1 MKKLLSITSL
11 CLALLMISFSTVFAV
26 DNSTPSN
33 SDTSQNV
40 AETKNNTTPTTVRM
54 GWEVVYNLKNV
65 ESSNTTNDA
74 WLSYRTTIT
83 PKLGYAITK
92 VTATIDG
99 KDVGAITS
107 ENGIY
112 TINIEQVTGKLTIT
126 AEAEPVIV
134 DTPKEIQNLS
144 PKTNFTVANL
154 GKVGNYNL
162 YYNVTQY
169 YQFLDY
175 NVTMGDYVFDCFA
188 QQSPY
193 DLGLYVVGNGK
204 AYTLIDAYNE
214 LKIDM
219 DTVYSLIKSN
229 EIHYNFTV
237 GKSIPDVTTQPSEN
251 HNVYYYLKGATS
263 SNNET
268 TVGNRYN
275 TVIKPNSP
283 YEIDYVVVTVN
294 NKEKE
299 VAKNSD
305 GSYTIDL
312 DNVDGDI
319 NIFASAT
326 REKATEFSTA
336 RVGWHVNY
344 NLSNVE
350 SSNTTDDAWMNYR
363 TVITPKT
370 GYVITNISAKIHGK
384 DVGKI
389 TKKNGT
395 YEIFVEY
402 LQGGPLVIKAE
413 AKSVKIDTPKEIDKL
428 CPNWILSV
436 ANLGK
441 VGKYDL
447 YYKISDYY
455 NFSNKNIRMG
465 NYMFNCYQQHTPYDL
480 GLYVVGNGKA
490 YTLKDAYNKLN
501 INMDA
506 VYSLINK
513 TNLHY
518 NFTVVKIAQE
528 KLSATNVSLK
538 SGATKTIKVL
548 NGKVKSYKVVNSKVA
563 KVNSKG
569 VVTALNKGK
578 TTVIVTLKDGNKL
591 NCKVNVTTAPKL
603 SKSTVNVKVGQSA
616 KIKIYGKAKGIEF
629 GISGRNK
636 NIEVWLYKMKDA
648 TGFEV
653 EGLKKGKA
661 TLKVKVN
668 NVKTLTLKINVK

>member
-33 SDTSQNV
+33 SDKSQN
-40 AETKNNTTPTTVRM
+40 ANQTMNNTMVVVNTEPT
-54 GWEVVYNLKNV
+54 K
-65 ESSNTTNDA
+65 
-74 WLSYRTTIT
+74 
-83 PKLGYAITK
+83 
-92 VTATIDG
+92 
-99 KDVGAITS
+99 
-107 ENGIY
+107 
-112 TINIEQVTGKLTIT
+112 
-126 AEAEPVIV
+126 V
-134 DTPKEIQNLS
+134 DTPKELQELYPN
-144 PKTNFTVANL
+144 TNFTVTKL
-154 GKVGNYNL
+154 GEVGEYSL

-175 NVTMGDYVFDCFA
+175 NVTIGEYIFNCFA
-188 QQSPY
+188 QQKPY
-193 DLGLYVVGNGK
+193 DLGLYVVGNSK
-204 AYTLIDAYNE
+204 AYTLADAYKE

-219 DTVYSLIKSN
+219 DNVYSLITSKYIN
-229 EIHYNFTV
+229 YNFTV

-268 TVGNRYN
+268 TVGNHYN

-294 NKEKE
+294 NKKRE
-299 VAKNSD
+299 VTKNSD

-326 REKATEFSTA
+326 REKVTQFSTA
-336 RVGWHVNY
+336 RVGCEVKY
-344 NLSNVE
+344 DLTNVT

-402 LQGGPLVIKAE
+402 VQGPLVIKAE

-490 YTLKDAYNKLN
+490 YTLKDAYDKLN

-548 NGKVKSYKVVNSKVA
+548 NGKVKSYKVVNNKVA

-603 SKSTVNVKVGQSA
+603 SKSTVNLKVGQSA

-636 NIEVWLYKMKDA
+636 NIKVWLYKMKDA
-648 TGFEV
+648 TEFRV

-668 NVKTLTLKINVK
+668 NVKTLTLKVNVK

>member
-33 SDTSQNV
+33 SDKSQN
-40 AETKNNTTPTTVRM
+40 ANQTMNNTMGIVNTEPT
-54 GWEVVYNLKNV
+54 K
-65 ESSNTTNDA
+65 
-74 WLSYRTTIT
+74 
-83 PKLGYAITK
+83 
-92 VTATIDG
+92 
-99 KDVGAITS
+99 
-107 ENGIY
+107 
-112 TINIEQVTGKLTIT
+112 
-126 AEAEPVIV
+126 V
-134 DTPKEIQNLS
+134 DTPKELQELYPN
-144 PKTNFTVANL
+144 TNFTVTKL
-154 GKVGNYNL
+154 GEVGEYSL

-175 NVTMGDYVFDCFA
+175 NVTIGEYIFNCFA
-188 QQSPY
+188 QQKPY

-219 DTVYSLIKSN
+219 DTVYSLITSKYIN
-229 EIHYNFTV
+229 YNFTV

-268 TVGNRYN
+268 TVGNHYN

-305 GSYTIDL
+305 GSYTVDL

-402 LQGGPLVIKAE
+402 VQGPLVIKAE
-413 AKSVKIDTPKEIDKL
+413 AKSVEIDTPKEIDKL
-428 CPNWILSV
+428 YPNLILSV

-490 YTLKDAYNKLN
+490 YTLKDAYDKLN

-548 NGKVKSYKVVNSKVA
+548 NGKVKSYKVTNNKVA

-603 SKSTVNVKVGQSA
+603 SKPTVNVKVGKTVKVKA
-616 KIKIYGKAKGIEF
+616 LGKAKNIALKWTV
-629 GISGRNK
+629 SNK
-636 NIEVWLYKMKDA
+636 NVNTSIAKMISASVLNIK
-648 TGFEV
+648 GV
-653 EGLKKGKA
+653 KKGKT

-668 NVKTLTLKINVK
+668 NVKTLTLKVNVK

>member
-11 CLALLMISFSTVFAV
+11 CLTLLMISFSTVFAV

-33 SDTSQNV
+33 SDKSQN
-40 AETKNNTTPTTVRM
+40 ANQTMNNTMGIVNTEPT
-54 GWEVVYNLKNV
+54 K
-65 ESSNTTNDA
+65 
-74 WLSYRTTIT
+74 
-83 PKLGYAITK
+83 
-92 VTATIDG
+92 
-99 KDVGAITS
+99 
-107 ENGIY
+107 
-112 TINIEQVTGKLTIT
+112 
-126 AEAEPVIV
+126 V
-134 DTPKEIQNLS
+134 DTPKELQELYPN
-144 PKTNFTVANL
+144 TNFTVTKL
-154 GKVGNYNL
+154 GEVGEYSL

-175 NVTMGDYVFDCFA
+175 NVTIGEYIFNCFA
-188 QQSPY
+188 QQKPY

-219 DTVYSLIKSN
+219 DTVYSLITSKYIN
-229 EIHYNFTV
+229 YNFTV

-299 VAKNSD
+299 VTKNSD

-326 REKATEFSTA
+326 REKATQFSTA

-350 SSNTTDDAWMNYR
+350 SSNTTDDVWLNYK
-363 TVITPKT
+363 TTLTPKE
-370 GYVITNISAKIHGK
+370 GYAITYVSATVNGK

-389 TKKNGT
+389 TKNNGIYT
-395 YEIFVEY
+395 IDIEKATGNLTIT
-402 LQGGPLVIKAE
+402 AE
-413 AKSVKIDTPKEIDKL
+413 AKNIVTDTPKEIQ
-428 CPNWILSV
+428 NLSPKTNFTV

-441 VGKYDL
+441 VGNYNL
-447 YYKISDYY
+447 YYNVTQYYQFFENIIKI
-455 NFSNKNIRMG
+455 G
-465 NYMFNCYQQHTPYDL
+465 NYEFDCFAQQSPYGL

-490 YTLKDAYNKLN
+490 YTLKDAYDKLN

-518 NFTVVKIAQE
+518 NFTAVKIAQE

-538 SGATKTIKVL
+538 SDATKTIKVL

-603 SKSTVNVKVGQSA
+603 SKSTVNVKVGKTVKVKA
-616 KIKIYGKAKGIEF
+616 LGKAKNIALKWTV
-629 GISGRNK
+629 SNK
-636 NIEVWLYKMKDA
+636 NVNTSIAKKIGASVLNIK
-648 TGFEV
+648 GV
-653 EGLKKGKA
+653 KKGKT

-668 NVKTLTLKINVK
+668 NVKTLTLKVNVK

>member
-33 SDTSQNV
+33 SDKSQNV
-40 AETKNNTTPTTVRM
+40 AETKNNTEPTTVRM

-237 GKSIPDVTTQPSEN
+237 GKSIPDVTTQPPEN

-268 TVGNRYN
+268 TVGNHYN

-294 NKEKE
+294 NKKGE
-299 VAKNSD
+299 VTKNLD
-305 GSYTIDL
+305 GSYTVDL
-312 DNVDGDI
+312 DNIDGDI

-326 REKATEFSTA
+326 YEKAPNTSVAFGCEVKYDLT
-336 RVGWHVNY
+336 
-344 NLSNVE
+344 NVT
-350 SSNTTDDAWMNYR
+350 SSNMTTDAWMNYR
-363 TVITPKT
+363 TVITPKV

-402 LQGGPLVIKAE
+402 VQGPLVIKAE
-413 AKSVKIDTPKEIDKL
+413 AKSVEIDTPKEIDKL
-428 CPNWILSV
+428 YPNLILSV

-548 NGKVKSYKVVNSKVA
+548 NGKVKSYKVTNNKVA

-603 SKSTVNVKVGQSA
+603 SKPTVNVKVG
-616 KIKIYGKAKGIEF
+616 KIVKVKALGKAKNIALKWTV
-629 GISGRNK
+629 SNK
-636 NIEVWLYKMKDA
+636 NVNTSIAKMISASVLNIK
-648 TGFEV
+648 GV
-653 EGLKKGKA
+653 KKGKT

-668 NVKTLTLKINVK
+668 NVKTLTLKVNVK

>member
-33 SDTSQNV
+33 SDKSQN
-40 AETKNNTTPTTVRM
+40 ANQTMNNTMGIVNTEPT
-54 GWEVVYNLKNV
+54 K
-65 ESSNTTNDA
+65 
-74 WLSYRTTIT
+74 
-83 PKLGYAITK
+83 
-92 VTATIDG
+92 
-99 KDVGAITS
+99 
-107 ENGIY
+107 
-112 TINIEQVTGKLTIT
+112 
-126 AEAEPVIV
+126 V
-134 DTPKEIQNLS
+134 DTPKELQELYPN
-144 PKTNFTVANL
+144 TNFTVTKL
-154 GKVGNYNL
+154 GEVGEYAL

-188 QQSPY
+188 QQEPY
-193 DLGLYVVGNGK
+193 DLGLYVVGNSK

-219 DTVYSLIKSN
+219 DTVYSLITSKYIN
-229 EIHYNFTV
+229 YNFTV

-268 TVGNRYN
+268 TVGNHYS

-299 VAKNSD
+299 VTKNSD
-305 GSYTIDL
+305 GSYTVDL

-319 NIFASAT
+319 SIFASAT
-326 REKATEFSTA
+326 PKKASEPITQDGGHDI
-336 RVGWHVNY
+336 VY

-350 SSNTTDDAWMNYR
+350 SSNTTDITY
-363 TVITPKT
+363 TGYKTTLTPKD
-370 GYVITNISAKIHGK
+370 GYAITYVSATVNGK
-384 DVGKI
+384 DVGTI
-389 TKKNGT
+389 TKENGIYT
-395 YEIFVEY
+395 IDVR
-402 LQGGPLVIKAE
+402 LVMGKLTITAE
-413 AKSVKIDTPKEIDKL
+413 AKDIVTNTPKEIQ
-428 CPNWILSV
+428 NLSPKTNFTV

-441 VGKYDL
+441 VGNYNL
-447 YYKISDYY
+447 YYNVTQYYQFFDNIIKI
-455 NFSNKNIRMG
+455 G
-465 NYMFNCYQQHTPYDL
+465 NYEFDCFAQQSPYGL

-490 YTLKDAYNKLN
+490 YTLKDAYDKLN

-518 NFTVVKIAQE
+518 NFTVVKRAQE

-548 NGKVKSYKVVNSKVA
+548 NGKVKSYKVTNNKVA

-603 SKSTVNVKVGQSA
+603 SKSTVNLKVGQSA

-636 NIEVWLYKMKDA
+636 NIKVWLYKMKDA

>member
-92 VTATIDG
+92 VTATING
-99 KDVGAITS
+99 KDVGTVTS
-107 ENGIY
+107 SNGIY

-134 DTPKEIQNLS
+134 DTPKELQELYPN
-144 PKTNFTVANL
+144 TNFTVTKL
-154 GKVGNYNL
+154 GEVGEYSL

-175 NVTMGDYVFDCFA
+175 NVTIGEYIFNCFA
-188 QQSPY
+188 QQKPY
-193 DLGLYVVGNGK
+193 DLGLYVVGNSK
-204 AYTLIDAYNE
+204 AYTLADAYKE

-268 TVGNRYN
+268 TVGNHYN

-283 YEIDYVVVTVN
+283 YEIDYIVVTVN

-299 VAKNSD
+299 VTKNSD
-305 GSYTIDL
+305 GSYTVDL

-326 REKATEFSTA
+326 REKVTQFSTA

-350 SSNTTDDAWMNYR
+350 SSNTTDDVWLNYK
-363 TVITPKT
+363 TTLTPKE
-370 GYVITNISAKIHGK
+370 GYAITYVSATVNGK

-389 TKKNGT
+389 TKNNGIYT
-395 YEIFVEY
+395 IDIEKATGNLTIT
-402 LQGGPLVIKAE
+402 AE
-413 AKSVKIDTPKEIDKL
+413 AKNIVTDTPKEIQ
-428 CPNWILSV
+428 NLSPKTNFTV

-441 VGKYDL
+441 VGNYNL
-447 YYKISDYY
+447 YYNVTQYYQFFENIIKI
-455 NFSNKNIRMG
+455 G
-465 NYMFNCYQQHTPYDL
+465 NYEFDCFAQQSPYGL
-480 GLYVVGNGKA
+480 GLYVVGNSKA
-490 YTLKDAYNKLN
+490 YTLKEAYDKLN

-518 NFTVVKIAQE
+518 NFTAVKIAQE

-591 NCKVNVTTAPKL
+591 NCKVNVTTVPKL
-603 SKSTVNVKVGQSA
+603 SKSTVNVKVGKTVKVKA
-616 KIKIYGKAKGIEF
+616 LGKAKNIALKWTV
-629 GISGRNK
+629 SNK
-636 NIEVWLYKMKDA
+636 NVNTSIAKMISASVLNIK
-648 TGFEV
+648 GV
-653 EGLKKGKA
+653 KKGK
-661 TLKVKVN
+661 TTIKVKVN
-668 NVKTLTLKINVK
+668 NVKTLTLKVNVK

>member
-33 SDTSQNV
+33 SDKSQN
-40 AETKNNTTPTTVRM
+40 ANQTMNNTMGIVNTEPT
-54 GWEVVYNLKNV
+54 K
-65 ESSNTTNDA
+65 
-74 WLSYRTTIT
+74 
-83 PKLGYAITK
+83 
-92 VTATIDG
+92 
-99 KDVGAITS
+99 
-107 ENGIY
+107 
-112 TINIEQVTGKLTIT
+112 
-126 AEAEPVIV
+126 V
-134 DTPKEIQNLS
+134 DTPKELQELYPN
-144 PKTNFTVANL
+144 TNFTVTKL
-154 GKVGNYNL
+154 GEVGEYSL

-175 NVTMGDYVFDCFA
+175 NVTIGEYIFNCFA
-188 QQSPY
+188 QQKPY

-237 GKSIPDVTTQPSEN
+237 GKSIPDVTTQPPEN

-268 TVGNRYN
+268 TVGNHYN

-294 NKEKE
+294 NKKGE
-299 VAKNSD
+299 VTKNLD
-305 GSYTIDL
+305 GSYTVDL
-312 DNVDGDI
+312 DNIDGDI

-326 REKATEFSTA
+326 YEKAPNTSVAFGCEVKYDLT
-336 RVGWHVNY
+336 
-344 NLSNVE
+344 NVT
-350 SSNTTDDAWMNYR
+350 SSNMTTDAWMNYR
-363 TVITPKT
+363 TVITPKV

-402 LQGGPLVIKAE
+402 VQGPLVIKAE
-413 AKSVKIDTPKEIDKL
+413 AKSVEIDTPKEIDKL
-428 CPNWILSV
+428 YPNLILSV

-548 NGKVKSYKVVNSKVA
+548 NGKVKSYKVTNNKVA

-603 SKSTVNVKVGQSA
+603 SKPTVNVKVG
-616 KIKIYGKAKGIEF
+616 KIVKVKALGKAKNIALKWTV
-629 GISGRNK
+629 SNK
-636 NIEVWLYKMKDA
+636 NVNTSIAKMISASVLNIK
-648 TGFEV
+648 GV
-653 EGLKKGKA
+653 KKGKT

-668 NVKTLTLKINVK
+668 NVKTLTLKVNVK

>member
-33 SDTSQNV
+33 SDKSQN
-40 AETKNNTTPTTVRM
+40 ANRTMNNTMGIVNTEPT
-54 GWEVVYNLKNV
+54 K
-65 ESSNTTNDA
+65 
-74 WLSYRTTIT
+74 
-83 PKLGYAITK
+83 
-92 VTATIDG
+92 
-99 KDVGAITS
+99 
-107 ENGIY
+107 
-112 TINIEQVTGKLTIT
+112 
-126 AEAEPVIV
+126 V
-134 DTPKEIQNLS
+134 DTPKELQELYPN
-144 PKTNFTVANL
+144 TNFTVTKL
-154 GKVGNYNL
+154 GEVGKYSL
-162 YYNVTQY
+162 YYNVTHY

-175 NVTMGDYVFDCFA
+175 NVTIGEYMFNCFA
-188 QQSPY
+188 QQKPY

-219 DTVYSLIKSN
+219 DTVYSLIKSKYIN
-229 EIHYNFTV
+229 YNFTV

-268 TVGNRYN
+268 TVGNHYN

-294 NKEKE
+294 NKEKG
-299 VAKNSD
+299 VTKNLD
-305 GSYTIDL
+305 GSYTVDL
-312 DNVDGDI
+312 DNIDGDI

-326 REKATEFSTA
+326 PKKASEPITQDGGHDI
-336 RVGWHVNY
+336 VY

-350 SSNTTDDAWMNYR
+350 SSNTTDITY
-363 TVITPKT
+363 TGYKTTLTPKD
-370 GYVITNISAKIHGK
+370 GYAITYVSATVNGK
-384 DVGKI
+384 DVGTI
-389 TKKNGT
+389 TKENGIYT
-395 YEIFVEY
+395 IDVR
-402 LQGGPLVIKAE
+402 LVMGNLTITAE
-413 AKSVKIDTPKEIDKL
+413 AKNIVTDTPKEIQ
-428 CPNWILSV
+428 NLSPKTNFTV

-441 VGKYDL
+441 VGNYNL
-447 YYKISDYY
+447 YYNVTQYYQFFENIIKI
-455 NFSNKNIRMG
+455 G
-465 NYMFNCYQQHTPYDL
+465 NYEFDCFAHQSPYGL

-490 YTLKDAYNKLN
+490 YTLKDAYDKLN

-548 NGKVKSYKVVNSKVA
+548 NGKVKSYKVTNNKVA

-603 SKSTVNVKVGQSA
+603 SKSTVNVKVGKTVKVKA
-616 KIKIYGKAKGIEF
+616 LGKAKNIALKWTV
-629 GISGRNK
+629 SNK
-636 NIEVWLYKMKDA
+636 NVNTSIAKKISASVLNIK
-648 TGFEV
+648 GV
-653 EGLKKGKA
+653 KKGK
-661 TLKVKVN
+661 TTIKVKVN
-668 NVKTLTLKINVK
+668 NVKTLTLKVNVK

>member
-33 SDTSQNV
+33 SDKSQN
-40 AETKNNTTPTTVRM
+40 ANQTMNNTMGIVNTEPT
-54 GWEVVYNLKNV
+54 K
-65 ESSNTTNDA
+65 
-74 WLSYRTTIT
+74 
-83 PKLGYAITK
+83 
-92 VTATIDG
+92 
-99 KDVGAITS
+99 
-107 ENGIY
+107 
-112 TINIEQVTGKLTIT
+112 
-126 AEAEPVIV
+126 V
-134 DTPKEIQNLS
+134 DTPKELQELYPN
-144 PKTNFTVANL
+144 TNFTVTKL
-154 GKVGNYNL
+154 GEVGEYSL

-175 NVTMGDYVFDCFA
+175 NVTIGEYIFNCFA
-188 QQSPY
+188 QQKPY
-193 DLGLYVVGNGK
+193 DLGLYVVGNSK
-204 AYTLIDAYNE
+204 AYTLADAYKE

-219 DTVYSLIKSN
+219 DTVYSLITSKYIN
-229 EIHYNFTV
+229 YNFTV

-268 TVGNRYN
+268 TVGNHYN

-299 VAKNSD
+299 VTKNSD
-305 GSYTIDL
+305 GSYTVDL
-312 DNVDGDI
+312 DNVDGEI

-326 REKATEFSTA
+326 PKKASEPITQDGGHDI
-336 RVGWHVNY
+336 VY

-350 SSNTTDDAWMNYR
+350 SSNTTDITY
-363 TVITPKT
+363 TGYKTTLTPKD
-370 GYVITNISAKIHGK
+370 GYVITYVSATVNGK
-384 DVGKI
+384 DVGTI
-389 TKKNGT
+389 TKENGIYT
-395 YEIFVEY
+395 IDVR
-402 LQGGPLVIKAE
+402 LVMGKLTITAE
-413 AKSVKIDTPKEIDKL
+413 AKDIVTDTPKEIQ
-428 CPNWILSV
+428 NLSPKTNFTV

-441 VGKYDL
+441 VGNYNL
-447 YYKISDYY
+447 YYNVTQYYQFFENIIKI
-455 NFSNKNIRMG
+455 G
-465 NYMFNCYQQHTPYDL
+465 NYEFDCFAQQSPYGL

-490 YTLKDAYNKLN
+490 YTLKDAYDKLN

-603 SKSTVNVKVGQSA
+603 SKSIVNVKVGKTVKVKA
-616 KIKIYGKAKGIEF
+616 LGKAKNIALKWTV
-629 GISGRNK
+629 SNK
-636 NIEVWLYKMKDA
+636 NVNTSIAKMISASVLNIK
-648 TGFEV
+648 GV
-653 EGLKKGKA
+653 KKGKT

-668 NVKTLTLKINVK
+668 NVKTLTLKVNVK

>member
-33 SDTSQNV
+33 SDKSQN
-40 AETKNNTTPTTVRM
+40 ANQTMNNTMGIVNTEPT
-54 GWEVVYNLKNV
+54 K
-65 ESSNTTNDA
+65 
-74 WLSYRTTIT
+74 
-83 PKLGYAITK
+83 
-92 VTATIDG
+92 
-99 KDVGAITS
+99 
-107 ENGIY
+107 
-112 TINIEQVTGKLTIT
+112 
-126 AEAEPVIV
+126 V
-134 DTPKEIQNLS
+134 DTPKELQELYPN
-144 PKTNFTVANL
+144 TNFTVTKL
-154 GKVGNYNL
+154 GEVGEYSL

-175 NVTMGDYVFDCFA
+175 NVTIGEYIFDCFA
-188 QQSPY
+188 QQKPY

-204 AYTLIDAYNE
+204 AYTLADAYKE

-219 DTVYSLIKSN
+219 DTVYSIITSKYIN
-229 EIHYNFTV
+229 YNFTV

-268 TVGNRYN
+268 TVGNHYN
-275 TVIKPNSP
+275 TVIKPNSD
-283 YEIDYVVVTVN
+283 YEIDYIVVTVN

-305 GSYTIDL
+305 GSYTVDL

-326 REKATEFSTA
+326 PKKASEPIT
-336 RVGWHVNY
+336 RVGWEVDY
-344 NLSNVE
+344 NVTNAYLTNKS
-350 SSNTTDDAWMNYR
+350 TDVLGSYSTR
-363 TVITPKT
+363 IYTVGTYIVT
-370 GYVITNISAKIHGK
+370 YVSATINGK
-384 DVGKI
+384 DVGTIKEVV
-389 TKKNGT
+389 GG
-395 YEIFVEY
+395 YEIN
-402 LQGGPLVIKAE
+402 IKNVTGKLTITVE
-413 AKSVKIDTPKEIDKL
+413 AKNFQSPTPKEL
-428 CPNWILSV
+428 QALSPNSNFSV
-436 ANLGK
+436 INLGK
-441 VGKYDL
+441 VGNYNL
-447 YYKISDYY
+447 YYNTTSSYEDLEY
-455 NFSNKNIRMG
+455 NIRIGDYVYTCM
-465 NYMFNCYQQHTPYDL
+465 YQQSPDDL
-480 GLYVVGNGKA
+480 GLYIVGNGKA
-490 YTLKDAYNKLN
+490 YTLQDAYSKIKNL
-501 INMDA
+501 NMDT

-513 TNLHY
+513 MNIDY
-518 NFTVVKIAQE
+518 NFTVNKKPIV

-548 NGKVKSYKVVNSKVA
+548 NGKVKSYKVTNNKVA

-569 VVTALNKGK
+569 VITALNKGK

-603 SKSTVNVKVGQSA
+603 SKSTVNLKVGQSA

-636 NIEVWLYKMKDA
+636 NIKVWLYKMKDA

>member
-40 AETKNNTTPTTVRM
+40 AETKNNATPTTVRM

-83 PKLGYAITK
+83 PKVGYTITK
-92 VTATIDG
+92 VTATING
-99 KDVGAITS
+99 KDVGTVTS
-107 ENGIY
+107 SNGIY
-112 TINIEQVTGKLTIT
+112 TIDIEQVTGKLTIT

-134 DTPKEIQNLS
+134 DTPKELQELYPNTNFTVTKLGEVGEYSLYYNVTHYYQFLDYNVTIGEYIFNCFAQQKPYDLGLYVVGNSKAYTLIDAYNELKIDMDTVYSLITSKYINYNFTVGKSIPDVTTQPSGNHNVYYYLKGATTSNNETTVGNHYNTVIKPNSPYEIDYVVVTVNNKEKEVTKNSDGSYTIDLDNVDGDINIFASATREKVTQFSTARVGWHVNYNLSNVESSNTTDDVWLNYKTTLTPKEGYAITYVSATVNGKDVGKITKNNGIYTIDIEKATGNLTITAEAKNIVTDTPKEIQNLS

-169 YQFLDY
+169 YQFFENIIKIGNY
-175 NVTMGDYVFDCFA
+175 EFDCFA

-193 DLGLYVVGNGK
+193 G
-204 AYTLIDAYNE
+204 
-214 LKIDM
+214 
-219 DTVYSLIKSN
+219 
-229 EIHYNFTV
+229 
-237 GKSIPDVTTQPSEN
+237 
-251 HNVYYYLKGATS
+251 
-263 SNNET
+263 
-268 TVGNRYN
+268 
-275 TVIKPNSP
+275 
-283 YEIDYVVVTVN
+283 
-294 NKEKE
+294 
-299 VAKNSD
+299 
-305 GSYTIDL
+305 
-312 DNVDGDI
+312 
-319 NIFASAT
+319 
-326 REKATEFSTA
+326 
-336 RVGWHVNY
+336 
-344 NLSNVE
+344 
-350 SSNTTDDAWMNYR
+350 
-363 TVITPKT
+363 
-370 GYVITNISAKIHGK
+370 
-384 DVGKI
+384 
-389 TKKNGT
+389 
-395 YEIFVEY
+395 
-402 LQGGPLVIKAE
+402 
-413 AKSVKIDTPKEIDKL
+413 
-428 CPNWILSV
+428 
-436 ANLGK
+436 
-441 VGKYDL
+441 
-447 YYKISDYY
+447 
-455 NFSNKNIRMG
+455 
-465 NYMFNCYQQHTPYDL
+465 L

-490 YTLKDAYNKLN
+490 YTLKDAYDKLN

-603 SKSTVNVKVGQSA
+603 SKSTVNVKVGKTVKVKA
-616 KIKIYGKAKGIEF
+616 LGKAKNIALKWTV
-629 GISGRNK
+629 SNK
-636 NIEVWLYKMKDA
+636 NVNTSIAKMIGASVLNIK
-648 TGFEV
+648 GV
-653 EGLKKGKA
+653 KKGKT

-668 NVKTLTLKINVK
+668 NVKTLTLKVNVK

>member
-162 YYNVTQY
+162 YYNVIQY

-175 NVTMGDYVFDCFA
+175 NVTIGEYIFNCFA
-188 QQSPY
+188 QQKPY
-193 DLGLYVVGNGK
+193 DLGLYVVGNSK
-204 AYTLIDAYNE
+204 AYTLADAYNE

-229 EIHYNFTV
+229 DIDYSFTV
-237 GKSIPDVTTQPSEN
+237 KKSESTVTTQPSAN
-251 HNVYYYLKGATS
+251 HNVYYYLKGVTS

-268 TVGNRYN
+268 TVGNHYN

-283 YEIDYVVVTVN
+283 YEIDYIVVTVN

-305 GSYTIDL
+305 GSYTVDL

-326 REKATEFSTA
+326 REKVTEFSTA
-336 RVGWHVNY
+336 RVGWYVNY

-350 SSNTTDDAWMNYR
+350 SSNTTDDVWLNYK
-363 TVITPKT
+363 TTLTPKE
-370 GYVITNISAKIHGK
+370 GYAITYVSATVNGK

-389 TKKNGT
+389 TKNNGIYT
-395 YEIFVEY
+395 IDIEKATGNLTIT
-402 LQGGPLVIKAE
+402 AE
-413 AKSVKIDTPKEIDKL
+413 AKNIVTDTPKEIQ
-428 CPNWILSV
+428 NLSPKTNFTV

-441 VGKYDL
+441 VGNYNL
-447 YYKISDYY
+447 YYNVTQYYQFFENIIKI
-455 NFSNKNIRMG
+455 G
-465 NYMFNCYQQHTPYDL
+465 NYEFDCFAQQSPYGL

-490 YTLKDAYNKLN
+490 YTLKDAYDKLN

-518 NFTVVKIAQE
+518 NFTAVKIAQE

-603 SKSTVNVKVGQSA
+603 SKSIVNVKVGKTVKVKA
-616 KIKIYGKAKGIEF
+616 LGKAKNIALKWTV
-629 GISGRNK
+629 SNK
-636 NIEVWLYKMKDA
+636 NVNTSIAKKISASVLNIK
-648 TGFEV
+648 GV
-653 EGLKKGKA
+653 KKGKT

-668 NVKTLTLKINVK
+668 NVKTLTLKVNVK

>member
-40 AETKNNTTPTTVRM
+40 AETKNNTEPTTVRM

-74 WLSYRTTIT
+74 WSSYRTTIT
-83 PKLGYAITK
+83 PKVGYTITK
-92 VTATIDG
+92 VTATING
-99 KDVGAITS
+99 KDVGTITS

-134 DTPKEIQNLS
+134 DTPKELQELYPNTNFTVTKLGEVGEYSLYYNVTQYYQFLDYNVTIGEYIFNCFAQQKPYDLGLYVVGNSKAYTLADAYKELKIDMDTVYSLITSKYINYNFTVGKSIPDVTTQPSENHNVYYYLKGVTSSNNETTVSGNYNTVIKPNSDYEIDYVVVTVNNKEKEVTKNSDGSYTIDLDNVDGDINIFASATREKVTQFSTARVGWHVNYNLSNVESSNTTDDVWLNYKTTLTPKEGYAITYVSATVNGKDVGKITKNNGIYTIDIEKATGNLTITAEAKNIVTDTPKEIQNLS

-169 YQFLDY
+169 YQFFENIIKIGNY
-175 NVTMGDYVFDCFA
+175 EFDCFA

-193 DLGLYVVGNGK
+193 G
-204 AYTLIDAYNE
+204 
-214 LKIDM
+214 
-219 DTVYSLIKSN
+219 
-229 EIHYNFTV
+229 
-237 GKSIPDVTTQPSEN
+237 
-251 HNVYYYLKGATS
+251 
-263 SNNET
+263 
-268 TVGNRYN
+268 
-275 TVIKPNSP
+275 
-283 YEIDYVVVTVN
+283 
-294 NKEKE
+294 
-299 VAKNSD
+299 
-305 GSYTIDL
+305 
-312 DNVDGDI
+312 
-319 NIFASAT
+319 
-326 REKATEFSTA
+326 
-336 RVGWHVNY
+336 
-344 NLSNVE
+344 
-350 SSNTTDDAWMNYR
+350 
-363 TVITPKT
+363 
-370 GYVITNISAKIHGK
+370 
-384 DVGKI
+384 
-389 TKKNGT
+389 
-395 YEIFVEY
+395 
-402 LQGGPLVIKAE
+402 
-413 AKSVKIDTPKEIDKL
+413 
-428 CPNWILSV
+428 
-436 ANLGK
+436 
-441 VGKYDL
+441 
-447 YYKISDYY
+447 
-455 NFSNKNIRMG
+455 
-465 NYMFNCYQQHTPYDL
+465 L

-490 YTLKDAYNKLN
+490 YTLKDAYDKLN

-548 NGKVKSYKVVNSKVA
+548 NGKVKSYKVTNNKVA

-569 VVTALNKGK
+569 VITALNKGK

-653 EGLKKGKA
+653 EGLKKGKT

-668 NVKTLTLKINVK
+668 NVKTLTLKVNVK

>member
-33 SDTSQNV
+33 SDKSQNV
-40 AETKNNTTPTTVRM
+40 AETKNNTEPTTVRM

-65 ESSNTTNDA
+65 DSSNTTNDA

-175 NVTMGDYVFDCFA
+175 NVTIGEYIFNCFA
-188 QQSPY
+188 QQKPY
-193 DLGLYVVGNGK
+193 DLGLYVVGNSK
-204 AYTLIDAYNE
+204 AYTLADAYKE

-229 EIHYNFTV
+229 DIDYSFTV
-237 GKSIPDVTTQPSEN
+237 KKSESTVTTQPSEN

-268 TVGNRYN
+268 TVGNHYN
-275 TVIKPNSP
+275 TVIKPNSD

-299 VAKNSD
+299 VTKNSD

-326 REKATEFSTA
+326 REKVTEFSTA

-350 SSNTTDDAWMNYR
+350 SSNTTDDVWLNYK
-363 TVITPKT
+363 TTLTPKE
-370 GYVITNISAKIHGK
+370 GYAITYVSATVNGK

-389 TKKNGT
+389 TKNNGIYT
-395 YEIFVEY
+395 IDIEKATGNLTIT
-402 LQGGPLVIKAE
+402 AE
-413 AKSVKIDTPKEIDKL
+413 AKNIVTDTPKEIQ
-428 CPNWILSV
+428 NLSPKTNFTV

-441 VGKYDL
+441 VGNYNL
-447 YYKISDYY
+447 YYNVTQYYQFFENIIKI
-455 NFSNKNIRMG
+455 G
-465 NYMFNCYQQHTPYDL
+465 NYEFDCFAQQSPYGL

-490 YTLKDAYNKLN
+490 YTLKDAYDKLN

-518 NFTVVKIAQE
+518 NFTVFKIAQE
-528 KLSATNVSLK
+528 KLSAANVSLK

-668 NVKTLTLKINVK
+668 NVKTLTLKVNVK

>member
-1 MKKLLSITSL
+1 
-11 CLALLMISFSTVFAV
+11 MISFSTVFAV

-33 SDTSQNV
+33 SDKSQNV
-40 AETKNNTTPTTVRM
+40 AETKNNTEPTTVRM

-83 PKLGYAITK
+83 PKVGYTITK
-92 VTATIDG
+92 VTATING
-99 KDVGAITS
+99 KDVGTVTS
-107 ENGIY
+107 SNGIY

-162 YYNVTQY
+162 YYNVIQY

-175 NVTMGDYVFDCFA
+175 NVTIGEYIFNCFA
-188 QQSPY
+188 QQKPY
-193 DLGLYVVGNGK
+193 DLGLYVVGNSK
-204 AYTLIDAYNE
+204 AYTLADAYNE

-229 EIHYNFTV
+229 DIDYSFTV
-237 GKSIPDVTTQPSEN
+237 KKSESTVTTQPSEN

-268 TVGNRYN
+268 TVGNHYN

-299 VAKNSD
+299 VTKNSD
-305 GSYTIDL
+305 GSYTVDL

-395 YEIFVEY
+395 YEIFVEC

-428 CPNWILSV
+428 YPNLILSV
-436 ANLGK
+436 AKLGK

-490 YTLKDAYNKLN
+490 YTLKDAYDKLN

-603 SKSTVNVKVGQSA
+603 SKSTVNVKVGKTVKVKA
-616 KIKIYGKAKGIEF
+616 LGKAKNIALKWTV
-629 GISGRNK
+629 SNK
-636 NIEVWLYKMKDA
+636 NVNTSIAKMIGASVLNIK
-648 TGFEV
+648 GV
-653 EGLKKGKA
+653 KKGKT

-668 NVKTLTLKINVK
+668 NVKTLTLKVNVK

>member
-299 VAKNSD
+299 VTKNSD
-305 GSYTIDL
+305 GSYTVDL

-326 REKATEFSTA
+326 REKVTQFSTA

-428 CPNWILSV
+428 CPNLILSV

-668 NVKTLTLKINVK
+668 NVKTLTLKVNVK

>member
-33 SDTSQNV
+33 SDKSQNV
-40 AETKNNTTPTTVRM
+40 AETKNNTEPTTVRM

-83 PKLGYAITK
+83 PKVGYTITK
-92 VTATIDG
+92 VTATING
-99 KDVGAITS
+99 KDVGTVTS
-107 ENGIY
+107 SNGIY

-162 YYNVTQY
+162 YYNVIQY

-175 NVTMGDYVFDCFA
+175 NVTIGEYIFNCFA
-188 QQSPY
+188 QQKPY
-193 DLGLYVVGNGK
+193 DLGLYVVGNSK
-204 AYTLIDAYNE
+204 AYTLADAYNE

-229 EIHYNFTV
+229 DIDYSFTV
-237 GKSIPDVTTQPSEN
+237 KKSESTVTTQPSEN

-268 TVGNRYN
+268 TVGNHYN

-299 VAKNSD
+299 VTKNSD
-305 GSYTIDL
+305 GSYTVDL

-395 YEIFVEY
+395 YEIFVEC

-428 CPNWILSV
+428 YPNLILSV

-490 YTLKDAYNKLN
+490 YTLKDAYDKLN

-603 SKSTVNVKVGQSA
+603 SKSTVNVKVGKTVKVKA
-616 KIKIYGKAKGIEF
+616 LGKAKNIALKWTV
-629 GISGRNK
+629 SNK
-636 NIEVWLYKMKDA
+636 NVNTSIAKMIGASVLNIK
-648 TGFEV
+648 GV
-653 EGLKKGKA
+653 KKGKT

-668 NVKTLTLKINVK
+668 NVKTLTLKVNVK

>member
-1 MKKLLSITSL
+1 MKKILSITSL

-26 DNSTPSN
+26 DNQT
-33 SDTSQNV
+33 
-40 AETKNNTTPTTVRM
+40 
-54 GWEVVYNLKNV
+54 
-65 ESSNTTNDA
+65 
-74 WLSYRTTIT
+74 
-83 PKLGYAITK
+83 
-92 VTATIDG
+92 
-99 KDVGAITS
+99 
-107 ENGIY
+107 
-112 TINIEQVTGKLTIT
+112 
-126 AEAEPVIV
+126 
-134 DTPKEIQNLS
+134 
-144 PKTNFTVANL
+144 
-154 GKVGNYNL
+154 
-162 YYNVTQY
+162 
-169 YQFLDY
+169 
-175 NVTMGDYVFDCFA
+175 
-188 QQSPY
+188 
-193 DLGLYVVGNGK
+193 
-204 AYTLIDAYNE
+204 
-214 LKIDM
+214 
-219 DTVYSLIKSN
+219 
-229 EIHYNFTV
+229 
-237 GKSIPDVTTQPSEN
+237 EN

-294 NKEKE
+294 NKEKG
-299 VAKNSD
+299 VTKNLD
-305 GSYTIDL
+305 GSYTVDL

-326 REKATEFSTA
+326 PKKVSEPITQDGGHDI
-336 RVGWHVNY
+336 VY

-350 SSNTTDDAWMNYR
+350 SSNTTDITY
-363 TVITPKT
+363 TGYKTTLTPKD
-370 GYVITNISAKIHGK
+370 GYAITYVSATVNGK
-384 DVGKI
+384 DVGTI
-389 TKKNGT
+389 TKENGIYT
-395 YEIFVEY
+395 IDVR
-402 LQGGPLVIKAE
+402 LVMGKLTITAE
-413 AKSVKIDTPKEIDKL
+413 AKDIVTDTPKEIQ
-428 CPNWILSV
+428 NLSPKTNFTV

-441 VGKYDL
+441 VGNYNL
-447 YYKISDYY
+447 YYNVTQYYQFFENIIKI
-455 NFSNKNIRMG
+455 G
-465 NYMFNCYQQHTPYDL
+465 NYEFDCFAQQSPYGL

-490 YTLKDAYNKLN
+490 YTLKDAYDKLN

-548 NGKVKSYKVVNSKVA
+548 NGKVKSYKVTNNKVA

-569 VVTALNKGK
+569 VITALNKGK

-636 NIEVWLYKMKDA
+636 NIEVWRYKMKDA

-668 NVKTLTLKINVK
+668 NVKTLTLKVNVK

>member
-33 SDTSQNV
+33 SDKSQNV
-40 AETKNNTTPTTVRM
+40 AETKNNTEPTTVRM

-65 ESSNTTNDA
+65 DSSNTTNDA

-169 YQFLDY
+169 YQFFENIIKIGNY
-175 NVTMGDYVFDCFA
+175 EFDCFA

-193 DLGLYVVGNGK
+193 GLGLYVVGNGK

-268 TVGNRYN
+268 TVGNHYN

-294 NKEKE
+294 NKKRE
-299 VAKNSD
+299 VTKNSD

-326 REKATEFSTA
+326 REKVTQFSTA
-336 RVGWHVNY
+336 RVGCEVKY
-344 NLSNVE
+344 DLTNVT

-370 GYVITNISAKIHGK
+370 GYVITNISAKIHGN

-402 LQGGPLVIKAE
+402 VQGPLVIKAE
-413 AKSVKIDTPKEIDKL
+413 AKSVEIDTPKEIDKL
-428 CPNWILSV
+428 YPNLILSV

-447 YYKISDYY
+447 YYNISDYY

-490 YTLKDAYNKLN
+490 YTLKDAYDKLN

-548 NGKVKSYKVVNSKVA
+548 NGKVKSYKVTNNKVA

-603 SKSTVNVKVGQSA
+603 SKSTVNLKVGQSA

-636 NIEVWLYKMKDA
+636 NIKVWLYKMKDA
-648 TGFEV
+648 TEFRV

-668 NVKTLTLKINVK
+668 NVKTLTLKVNVK

>member
-33 SDTSQNV
+33 SDKSQN
-40 AETKNNTTPTTVRM
+40 ANQTMNNTMGIVNTEPT
-54 GWEVVYNLKNV
+54 K
-65 ESSNTTNDA
+65 
-74 WLSYRTTIT
+74 
-83 PKLGYAITK
+83 
-92 VTATIDG
+92 
-99 KDVGAITS
+99 
-107 ENGIY
+107 
-112 TINIEQVTGKLTIT
+112 
-126 AEAEPVIV
+126 V
-134 DTPKEIQNLS
+134 DTPKELQELYPNI
-144 PKTNFTVANL
+144 NFTVTKL
-154 GKVGNYNL
+154 GEVGEYTL
-162 YYNVTQY
+162 YYNVTRK

-175 NVTMGDYVFDCFA
+175 NVTIGEYIFDCFA

-219 DTVYSLIKSN
+219 DTVYSLITSKYIN
-229 EIHYNFTV
+229 YNFTV

-268 TVGNRYN
+268 TVGNHYN

-299 VAKNSD
+299 ATKNSD
-305 GSYTIDL
+305 GSYTVDL

-326 REKATEFSTA
+326 PKKASEPITQDGGHDI
-336 RVGWHVNY
+336 VY

-350 SSNTTDDAWMNYR
+350 SSNTTDITY
-363 TVITPKT
+363 TGYKTTLTPKD
-370 GYVITNISAKIHGK
+370 GYAITYVSATVNGK
-384 DVGKI
+384 DVGTI
-389 TKKNGT
+389 TKENGIYT
-395 YEIFVEY
+395 IDVR
-402 LQGGPLVIKAE
+402 LVMGKLTITAE
-413 AKSVKIDTPKEIDKL
+413 AKDIVTNTPKEIQ
-428 CPNWILSV
+428 NLSPKTNFTV

-441 VGKYDL
+441 VGNYNL
-447 YYKISDYY
+447 YYNVTQYYQFFDNIIKI
-455 NFSNKNIRMG
+455 G
-465 NYMFNCYQQHTPYDL
+465 NYEFDCFAQQSPYGL

-490 YTLKDAYNKLN
+490 YTLKEAYDKLN

-518 NFTVVKIAQE
+518 NFTLKKVAQE

-548 NGKVKSYKVVNSKVA
+548 NGKAKSYKVTNNKVA

-569 VVTALNKGK
+569 VITALNKGK

-603 SKSTVNVKVGQSA
+603 SKSTVNLKVGQSA

-636 NIEVWLYKMKDA
+636 NIKVWLYKMKDA
-648 TGFEV
+648 TEFRV

-668 NVKTLTLKINVK
+668 NVKTLTLKVNVK

>member
-33 SDTSQNV
+33 SDKSHNANQTMNNTMGIVNTEPTKVDTPKELQELYPNTNFTVTKLGEVGEYSLYYNVTRNYQYLDYNVTMGEYIFNCFAQQKPYDLGLYVVGNGKAYTLADAYKELKIDMDTVYSIITSKYINYNFTVGKSIPDVTTQPSENHNV
-40 AETKNNTTPTTVRM
+40 YYYLKGATSSNNKTTVGNHYNTVIKPNSPYEIDYVVVTVNNKEKEATKNSDGSYTVDLDNIDGDINIFASATPKKASEPITQD
-54 GWEVVYNLKNV
+54 GGHDIVYNLSNV
-65 ESSNTTNDA
+65 ESSNTTDIT
-74 WLSYRTTIT
+74 YTGYKTTLT
-83 PKLGYAITK
+83 PKDGYAITYIS
-92 VTATIDG
+92 ATVNG
-99 KDVGAITS
+99 KDVGTITK

-112 TINIEQVTGKLTIT
+112 TIDVRLVMGKLTIT
-126 AEAEPVIV
+126 AEAKDIV
-134 DTPKEIQNLS
+134 TNTPKEIQNLS

-169 YQFLDY
+169 YQFFDNIIKIGNY
-175 NVTMGDYVFDCFA
+175 EFDCFA

-193 DLGLYVVGNGK
+193 G
-204 AYTLIDAYNE
+204 
-214 LKIDM
+214 
-219 DTVYSLIKSN
+219 
-229 EIHYNFTV
+229 
-237 GKSIPDVTTQPSEN
+237 
-251 HNVYYYLKGATS
+251 
-263 SNNET
+263 
-268 TVGNRYN
+268 
-275 TVIKPNSP
+275 
-283 YEIDYVVVTVN
+283 
-294 NKEKE
+294 
-299 VAKNSD
+299 
-305 GSYTIDL
+305 
-312 DNVDGDI
+312 
-319 NIFASAT
+319 
-326 REKATEFSTA
+326 
-336 RVGWHVNY
+336 
-344 NLSNVE
+344 
-350 SSNTTDDAWMNYR
+350 
-363 TVITPKT
+363 
-370 GYVITNISAKIHGK
+370 
-384 DVGKI
+384 
-389 TKKNGT
+389 
-395 YEIFVEY
+395 
-402 LQGGPLVIKAE
+402 
-413 AKSVKIDTPKEIDKL
+413 
-428 CPNWILSV
+428 
-436 ANLGK
+436 
-441 VGKYDL
+441 
-447 YYKISDYY
+447 
-455 NFSNKNIRMG
+455 
-465 NYMFNCYQQHTPYDL
+465 L

-490 YTLKDAYNKLN
+490 YTLKEAYDKLN

-518 NFTVVKIAQE
+518 NFTLKKVAQE

-548 NGKVKSYKVVNSKVA
+548 NGKVKSYKVTNNKVA

-569 VVTALNKGK
+569 VITALNKGK

-603 SKSTVNVKVGQSA
+603 SKSTVNLKVGQSA

>member
-33 SDTSQNV
+33 SDKSQNV
-40 AETKNNTTPTTVRM
+40 AETKNNTEPTTVRM

-154 GKVGNYNL
+154 GKVGNYTL

-204 AYTLIDAYNE
+204 AYTL
-214 LKIDM
+214 
-219 DTVYSLIKSN
+219 
-229 EIHYNFTV
+229 
-237 GKSIPDVTTQPSEN
+237 
-251 HNVYYYLKGATS
+251 
-263 SNNET
+263 
-268 TVGNRYN
+268 
-275 TVIKPNSP
+275 
-283 YEIDYVVVTVN
+283 
-294 NKEKE
+294 
-299 VAKNSD
+299 
-305 GSYTIDL
+305 
-312 DNVDGDI
+312 
-319 NIFASAT
+319 
-326 REKATEFSTA
+326 
-336 RVGWHVNY
+336 
-344 NLSNVE
+344 
-350 SSNTTDDAWMNYR
+350 
-363 TVITPKT
+363 
-370 GYVITNISAKIHGK
+370 
-384 DVGKI
+384 
-389 TKKNGT
+389 
-395 YEIFVEY
+395 
-402 LQGGPLVIKAE
+402 
-413 AKSVKIDTPKEIDKL
+413 
-428 CPNWILSV
+428 
-436 ANLGK
+436 
-441 VGKYDL
+441 
-447 YYKISDYY
+447 
-455 NFSNKNIRMG
+455 
-465 NYMFNCYQQHTPYDL
+465 
-480 GLYVVGNGKA
+480 
-490 YTLKDAYNKLN
+490 KDAYDKLN

-548 NGKVKSYKVVNSKVA
+548 NGKVKSYKVTNNKVA

-603 SKSTVNVKVGQSA
+603 SKPTVNVKVGKTVKVKA
-616 KIKIYGKAKGIEF
+616 LGKAKNIALKWTV
-629 GISGRNK
+629 SNK
-636 NIEVWLYKMKDA
+636 NVNTSIAKKISASVLNIK
-648 TGFEV
+648 GV
-653 EGLKKGKA
+653 KKGK
-661 TLKVKVN
+661 TTIKVKVN
-668 NVKTLTLKINVK
+668 NVKTLTLKVNVK

>member
-33 SDTSQNV
+33 SDKSQNV
-40 AETKNNTTPTTVRM
+40 AETKNNTEPTTVRM

-65 ESSNTTNDA
+65 DSSNTTN
-74 WLSYRTTIT
+74 
-83 PKLGYAITK
+83 
-92 VTATIDG
+92 
-99 KDVGAITS
+99 
-107 ENGIY
+107 
-112 TINIEQVTGKLTIT
+112 
-126 AEAEPVIV
+126 
-134 DTPKEIQNLS
+134 
-144 PKTNFTVANL
+144 
-154 GKVGNYNL
+154 
-162 YYNVTQY
+162 
-169 YQFLDY
+169 
-175 NVTMGDYVFDCFA
+175 
-188 QQSPY
+188 
-193 DLGLYVVGNGK
+193 
-204 AYTLIDAYNE
+204 
-214 LKIDM
+214 
-219 DTVYSLIKSN
+219 
-229 EIHYNFTV
+229 
-237 GKSIPDVTTQPSEN
+237 
-251 HNVYYYLKGATS
+251 
-263 SNNET
+263 
-268 TVGNRYN
+268 
-275 TVIKPNSP
+275 
-283 YEIDYVVVTVN
+283 
-294 NKEKE
+294 
-299 VAKNSD
+299 
-305 GSYTIDL
+305 
-312 DNVDGDI
+312 
-319 NIFASAT
+319 
-326 REKATEFSTA
+326 
-336 RVGWHVNY
+336 
-344 NLSNVE
+344 
-350 SSNTTDDAWMNYR
+350 DAWMNYR

-490 YTLKDAYNKLN
+490 YTLKDAYDKLN

-548 NGKVKSYKVVNSKVA
+548 NGKVKSYKVTNNKVA

-603 SKSTVNVKVGQSA
+603 SKPTVNVKVGKTVKVKA
-616 KIKIYGKAKGIEF
+616 LGKAKNIALKWTV
-629 GISGRNK
+629 SNK
-636 NIEVWLYKMKDA
+636 NVNTSIAKKISASVLNIK
-648 TGFEV
+648 GV
-653 EGLKKGKA
+653 KKGK
-661 TLKVKVN
+661 TTIKVKVN
-668 NVKTLTLKINVK
+668 NVKTLTLKVNVK

>member
-33 SDTSQNV
+33 SDKSQNV

-65 ESSNTTNDA
+65 DSSNTTNDA

-83 PKLGYAITK
+83 PKVGYTITK
-92 VTATIDG
+92 ITATIDG
-99 KDVGAITS
+99 KDVGTVTS

-134 DTPKEIQNLS
+134 DTPKELQELS
-144 PKTNFTVANL
+144 PNANFTLAKL
-154 GKVGNYNL
+154 GEVGEYTL
-162 YYNVTQY
+162 YYNVTDSYQY
-169 YQFLDY
+169 LDY

-268 TVGNRYN
+268 TVGNHYN

-299 VAKNSD
+299 VTKNSD
-305 GSYTIDL
+305 GSYTVDL

-326 REKATEFSTA
+326 YEKAPNTSVA
-336 RVGWHVNY
+336 VGCEVKY
-344 NLSNVE
+344 DLTNVT
-350 SSNTTDDAWMNYR
+350 SSNMTTDAWMNYR

-402 LQGGPLVIKAE
+402 VQGPLVIKAE

-428 CPNWILSV
+428 YPNLVLSV

-490 YTLKDAYNKLN
+490 YTLKDAYDKLN

-548 NGKVKSYKVVNSKVA
+548 NGKVKSYKVTNNKVA

-569 VVTALNKGK
+569 VITALNKGK

-603 SKSTVNVKVGQSA
+603 SKSTVNLKVGQSA

-668 NVKTLTLKINVK
+668 NVKTLTLKVNVK

>member
-33 SDTSQNV
+33 SDKSQNV

-65 ESSNTTNDA
+65 DSSNTTNDA

-134 DTPKEIQNLS
+134 DTPKELQELYPN
-144 PKTNFTVANL
+144 TNFTVTKL
-154 GKVGNYNL
+154 GEVGEYSL

-175 NVTMGDYVFDCFA
+175 NVTIGEYIFNCFA
-188 QQSPY
+188 QQKPY
-193 DLGLYVVGNGK
+193 DLGLYVVGNSK
-204 AYTLIDAYNE
+204 AYTLADAYKE

-268 TVGNRYN
+268 TVGNHYN

-283 YEIDYVVVTVN
+283 YEIDYIVVTVN

-305 GSYTIDL
+305 GSYTVDL

-326 REKATEFSTA
+326 REKVTQFSTA
-336 RVGWHVNY
+336 RVGWYVNY

-350 SSNTTDDAWMNYR
+350 SSNTTDDVWLNYK
-363 TVITPKT
+363 TTLTPKE
-370 GYVITNISAKIHGK
+370 GYAITYVSATVNGK

-389 TKKNGT
+389 TKNNGIYT
-395 YEIFVEY
+395 IDIEKVTGNLTIT
-402 LQGGPLVIKAE
+402 AE
-413 AKSVKIDTPKEIDKL
+413 AKNIVTDTPKEIQ
-428 CPNWILSV
+428 NLSPKTNFTV

-441 VGKYDL
+441 VGNYNL
-447 YYKISDYY
+447 YYNVTQYYQFFENIIKI
-455 NFSNKNIRMG
+455 G
-465 NYMFNCYQQHTPYDL
+465 NYEFDCFAQQSPYGL
-480 GLYVVGNGKA
+480 GLYVVGNSKA
-490 YTLKDAYNKLN
+490 YTLKEAYDKLN

-629 GISGRNK
+629 GVSGRNK
-636 NIEVWLYKMKDA
+636 NIKVWRYKMKDA

-668 NVKTLTLKINVK
+668 NVKTLTLKVNVK

>member
-26 DNSTPSN
+26 DNSTPLN
-33 SDTSQNV
+33 SDKSQN
-40 AETKNNTTPTTVRM
+40 ANQTMNNTMGIVNTEPT
-54 GWEVVYNLKNV
+54 K
-65 ESSNTTNDA
+65 
-74 WLSYRTTIT
+74 
-83 PKLGYAITK
+83 
-92 VTATIDG
+92 
-99 KDVGAITS
+99 
-107 ENGIY
+107 
-112 TINIEQVTGKLTIT
+112 
-126 AEAEPVIV
+126 V
-134 DTPKEIQNLS
+134 DTPKELQELYPN
-144 PKTNFTVANL
+144 TNFTVTKL
-154 GKVGNYNL
+154 GEVGEYSL
-162 YYNVTQY
+162 YYNVTHY

-268 TVGNRYN
+268 TVGNHYN

-294 NKEKE
+294 NKKRE

-305 GSYTIDL
+305 GSYTVDL

-326 REKATEFSTA
+326 PKKASEPITQDGGHDI
-336 RVGWHVNY
+336 VY

-350 SSNTTDDAWMNYR
+350 SSNTTDITY
-363 TVITPKT
+363 TGYKTTLTPKD
-370 GYVITNISAKIHGK
+370 GYAITYVSATVNGK
-384 DVGKI
+384 DVGTI
-389 TKKNGT
+389 TKENGIYT
-395 YEIFVEY
+395 IDVR
-402 LQGGPLVIKAE
+402 LVMGNLTITAE
-413 AKSVKIDTPKEIDKL
+413 AKNIVTDTPKEIQ
-428 CPNWILSV
+428 NLSPKTNFTV

-441 VGKYDL
+441 VGNYNL
-447 YYKISDYY
+447 YYNVTQYYQFFENIIKI
-455 NFSNKNIRMG
+455 G
-465 NYMFNCYQQHTPYDL
+465 NYEFDCFAHQSPYGL

-490 YTLKDAYNKLN
+490 YTLKNAYDKLN

-548 NGKVKSYKVVNSKVA
+548 NGKVKSYKVTNNKVA

-668 NVKTLTLKINVK
+668 NVKTLTLKVNVK

>member
-33 SDTSQNV
+33 SDKSQN
-40 AETKNNTTPTTVRM
+40 ANRTMNNTMGIVNTEPT
-54 GWEVVYNLKNV
+54 K
-65 ESSNTTNDA
+65 
-74 WLSYRTTIT
+74 
-83 PKLGYAITK
+83 
-92 VTATIDG
+92 
-99 KDVGAITS
+99 
-107 ENGIY
+107 
-112 TINIEQVTGKLTIT
+112 
-126 AEAEPVIV
+126 V
-134 DTPKEIQNLS
+134 DTPKELQELYPNI
-144 PKTNFTVANL
+144 NFTVTKL
-154 GKVGNYNL
+154 GEVGEYTL
-162 YYNVTQY
+162 YYNVTRNYQY
-169 YQFLDY
+169 LDY
-175 NVTMGDYVFDCFA
+175 NVTIGEYIFDCFA
-188 QQSPY
+188 QQKPY
-193 DLGLYVVGNGK
+193 DLGLYVVGNSK
-204 AYTLIDAYNE
+204 AYTLADAYKE

-219 DTVYSLIKSN
+219 DTVYSLITSKYIN
-229 EIHYNFTV
+229 YNFTV

-268 TVGNRYN
+268 TVGNHYS

-299 VAKNSD
+299 VTKNSD
-305 GSYTIDL
+305 GSYTVDL

-319 NIFASAT
+319 SIFASAT
-326 REKATEFSTA
+326 PKKASEPITQDGGHDI
-336 RVGWHVNY
+336 VY

-350 SSNTTDDAWMNYR
+350 SSNTTDITY
-363 TVITPKT
+363 TGYKTTLTPKD
-370 GYVITNISAKIHGK
+370 GYAITYVSATVNGK
-384 DVGKI
+384 DVGTI
-389 TKKNGT
+389 TKENGIYT
-395 YEIFVEY
+395 IDVR
-402 LQGGPLVIKAE
+402 LVMGKLTITAE
-413 AKSVKIDTPKEIDKL
+413 AKDIVTNTPKEIQ
-428 CPNWILSV
+428 NLSPKTNFTV

-441 VGKYDL
+441 VGNYNL
-447 YYKISDYY
+447 YYNVTQYYQFFDNIIKI
-455 NFSNKNIRMG
+455 G
-465 NYMFNCYQQHTPYDL
+465 NYEFDCFAQQSPYGL

-490 YTLKDAYNKLN
+490 YTLKDAYDKLN

-548 NGKVKSYKVVNSKVA
+548 NGKVKSYKVTNNKVA
-563 KVNSKG
+563 KINSKG
-569 VVTALNKGK
+569 VITALNKGK

-603 SKSTVNVKVGQSA
+603 SKSTVNLKVGQSA

-648 TGFEV
+648 TEFRV

-668 NVKTLTLKINVK
+668 NVKTLTLKVNVK

>member
-33 SDTSQNV
+33 SDKSQNV
-40 AETKNNTTPTTVRM
+40 AETKNNTEPTTVRM

-65 ESSNTTNDA
+65 DSSNTTNDA

-299 VAKNSD
+299 VTKNSD
-305 GSYTIDL
+305 GSYTVDL

-490 YTLKDAYNKLN
+490 YTLKDAYDKLN

-548 NGKVKSYKVVNSKVA
+548 NGKVKSYKVVNNKVA

-578 TTVIVTLKDGNKL
+578 TTLIVTLKDGNKL

-603 SKSTVNVKVGQSA
+603 SKPTVNVKVGQSA

-668 NVKTLTLKINVK
+668 NVKTLTLKVNVK

>member
-26 DNSTPSN
+26 DNSTS
-33 SDTSQNV
+33 SGSGTSQN
-40 AETKNNTTPTTVRM
+40 ANQTMNNTMGIVNTEPT
-54 GWEVVYNLKNV
+54 K
-65 ESSNTTNDA
+65 
-74 WLSYRTTIT
+74 
-83 PKLGYAITK
+83 
-92 VTATIDG
+92 
-99 KDVGAITS
+99 
-107 ENGIY
+107 
-112 TINIEQVTGKLTIT
+112 
-126 AEAEPVIV
+126 V
-134 DTPKEIQNLS
+134 DTPKELQELYPN
-144 PKTNFTVANL
+144 TNFTVTKL
-154 GKVGNYNL
+154 GEVGEYSL

-219 DTVYSLIKSN
+219 DTVYSLITSKYIN
-229 EIHYNFTV
+229 YNFTV

-268 TVGNRYN
+268 TVGNHYN
-275 TVIKPNSP
+275 TVIKPNSD

-294 NKEKE
+294 NKKRE

-305 GSYTIDL
+305 GSYTVDL

-326 REKATEFSTA
+326 PKKASEPITQDGGHDI
-336 RVGWHVNY
+336 VY

-350 SSNTTDDAWMNYR
+350 SSNTTDITY
-363 TVITPKT
+363 TGYKTTLTPKE
-370 GYVITNISAKIHGK
+370 GYAITYVSATVNGK

-389 TKKNGT
+389 TKNNGIYT
-395 YEIFVEY
+395 IDIEKVTGNLTIT
-402 LQGGPLVIKAE
+402 AE
-413 AKSVKIDTPKEIDKL
+413 AKNIVTDTPKEIQ
-428 CPNWILSV
+428 NLSPKTNFTV

-441 VGKYDL
+441 VGNYNL
-447 YYKISDYY
+447 YYNVTQYYQFFENIIKI
-455 NFSNKNIRMG
+455 G
-465 NYMFNCYQQHTPYDL
+465 NYEFDCFAQQSPYGL
-480 GLYVVGNGKA
+480 GLYVVGNGKV
-490 YTLKDAYNKLN
+490 YTLKDAYDKLN

-603 SKSTVNVKVGQSA
+603 SKSIVNVKVGKTVKVKA
-616 KIKIYGKAKGIEF
+616 LGKAKNIALKWTV
-629 GISGRNK
+629 SNK
-636 NIEVWLYKMKDA
+636 NVNTSIAKMISASVLNIK
-648 TGFEV
+648 GV
-653 EGLKKGKA
+653 KKGKT

-668 NVKTLTLKINVK
+668 NVKTLTLKVNVK

>member
-33 SDTSQNV
+33 SDKSQN
-40 AETKNNTTPTTVRM
+40 ANRTMNNTMGIVNTEPT
-54 GWEVVYNLKNV
+54 K
-65 ESSNTTNDA
+65 
-74 WLSYRTTIT
+74 
-83 PKLGYAITK
+83 
-92 VTATIDG
+92 
-99 KDVGAITS
+99 
-107 ENGIY
+107 
-112 TINIEQVTGKLTIT
+112 
-126 AEAEPVIV
+126 V
-134 DTPKEIQNLS
+134 DTPKELQELYPN
-144 PKTNFTVANL
+144 TNFTVTKL
-154 GKVGNYNL
+154 GEVGEYSL
-162 YYNVTQY
+162 YYNVTHY

-175 NVTMGDYVFDCFA
+175 NVTIGEYIFNCFA
-188 QQSPY
+188 QQKPY
-193 DLGLYVVGNGK
+193 DLGLYVVGNSK
-204 AYTLIDAYNE
+204 AYTLADAYKE

-219 DTVYSLIKSN
+219 DTVYSLIKSKYIN
-229 EIHYNFTV
+229 YNFTV

-268 TVGNRYN
+268 TVGNHYN

-294 NKEKE
+294 NKEKG
-299 VAKNSD
+299 VTKNLD
-305 GSYTIDL
+305 GSYTVDL
-312 DNVDGDI
+312 DNIDGDI

-326 REKATEFSTA
+326 REKAPNTSVAFGCEVKYDLT
-336 RVGWHVNY
+336 
-344 NLSNVE
+344 NVT
-350 SSNTTDDAWMNYR
+350 SSNMTTDAWMNYR

-384 DVGKI
+384 DVGRI

-402 LQGGPLVIKAE
+402 VRGPLVIKAE
-413 AKSVKIDTPKEIDKL
+413 AKSVEIDTPKEIDKL
-428 CPNWILSV
+428 YPNLILSV

-490 YTLKDAYNKLN
+490 YTLKDAYDKLN

-548 NGKVKSYKVVNSKVA
+548 NGKVKSYKVTNNKVA

-636 NIEVWLYKMKDA
+636 NIEVWRYKMKDA

-668 NVKTLTLKINVK
+668 NVKTLTLKVNVK

>member
-33 SDTSQNV
+33 SDKSQN
-40 AETKNNTTPTTVRM
+40 ANQTMNNTMVVVNTEPT
-54 GWEVVYNLKNV
+54 K
-65 ESSNTTNDA
+65 
-74 WLSYRTTIT
+74 
-83 PKLGYAITK
+83 
-92 VTATIDG
+92 
-99 KDVGAITS
+99 
-107 ENGIY
+107 
-112 TINIEQVTGKLTIT
+112 
-126 AEAEPVIV
+126 V
-134 DTPKEIQNLS
+134 DTPKELQELYPN
-144 PKTNFTVANL
+144 TNFTVTKL
-154 GKVGNYNL
+154 GEVGEYSL
-162 YYNVTQY
+162 YYNVTHY

-175 NVTMGDYVFDCFA
+175 NVTIGEYIFNCFA
-188 QQSPY
+188 QQKPY

-219 DTVYSLIKSN
+219 DTVYSLITSKYIN
-229 EIHYNFTV
+229 YNFTV

-268 TVGNRYN
+268 TVGNHYN

-299 VAKNSD
+299 VTKNSD
-305 GSYTIDL
+305 GSYTVDL

-326 REKATEFSTA
+326 REKVTEFSTA
-336 RVGWHVNY
+336 RVGCEVKY
-344 NLSNVE
+344 DLTNVT

-402 LQGGPLVIKAE
+402 VQGPLVIKAE
-413 AKSVKIDTPKEIDKL
+413 AKSVEIDTPKEIDKL
-428 CPNWILSV
+428 YPNLILSV

-447 YYKISDYY
+447 YYNISDYY

-490 YTLKDAYNKLN
+490 YTLKDAYDKLN

-548 NGKVKSYKVVNSKVA
+548 NGKVKSYKVTNNKVA

-603 SKSTVNVKVGQSA
+603 SKSTVNLKVGQSA

-636 NIEVWLYKMKDA
+636 NVEVWLYKMKDA
-648 TGFEV
+648 TEFRV

-668 NVKTLTLKINVK
+668 NVKTLTLKVNVK

>member
-33 SDTSQNV
+33 SDKSQKANQ
-40 AETKNNTTPTTVRM
+40 TMNNTMGIVNTEPT
-54 GWEVVYNLKNV
+54 K
-65 ESSNTTNDA
+65 
-74 WLSYRTTIT
+74 
-83 PKLGYAITK
+83 
-92 VTATIDG
+92 
-99 KDVGAITS
+99 
-107 ENGIY
+107 
-112 TINIEQVTGKLTIT
+112 
-126 AEAEPVIV
+126 V
-134 DTPKEIQNLS
+134 DTPKELQELYPN
-144 PKTNFTVANL
+144 TNFTVTKL
-154 GKVGNYNL
+154 GEVGEYSL
-162 YYNVTQY
+162 YYNVTHY

-175 NVTMGDYVFDCFA
+175 NVTIGEYIFNCFA
-188 QQSPY
+188 QQKPY
-193 DLGLYVVGNGK
+193 DLGLYVVGNSK
-204 AYTLIDAYNE
+204 AYTLADAYKE

-219 DTVYSLIKSN
+219 DTVYSLIKSKYIN
-229 EIHYNFTV
+229 YNFTV

-268 TVGNRYN
+268 TVGNSYN

-299 VAKNSD
+299 VTKNSD

-402 LQGGPLVIKAE
+402 VQGPLVIKAE
-413 AKSVKIDTPKEIDKL
+413 AKSVEIDTPKEIDKL

-548 NGKVKSYKVVNSKVA
+548 NGKVKSYKVTNNKVA

-603 SKSTVNVKVGQSA
+603 SKPTVNVKVGKTVKVKA
-616 KIKIYGKAKGIEF
+616 LGKAKNIALKWTV
-629 GISGRNK
+629 SNK
-636 NIEVWLYKMKDA
+636 NVNTSIAKMIGASVLNIK
-648 TGFEV
+648 GV
-653 EGLKKGKA
+653 KKGKT

-668 NVKTLTLKINVK
+668 NVKTLTLKIKVK

>member
-33 SDTSQNV
+33 SDKSQN
-40 AETKNNTTPTTVRM
+40 ANRTMNNTMGIVNTEPT
-54 GWEVVYNLKNV
+54 K
-65 ESSNTTNDA
+65 
-74 WLSYRTTIT
+74 
-83 PKLGYAITK
+83 
-92 VTATIDG
+92 
-99 KDVGAITS
+99 
-107 ENGIY
+107 
-112 TINIEQVTGKLTIT
+112 
-126 AEAEPVIV
+126 V
-134 DTPKEIQNLS
+134 DTPKELQELYPN
-144 PKTNFTVANL
+144 TNFTVTKL
-154 GKVGNYNL
+154 GEVGEYSL
-162 YYNVTQY
+162 YYNVTHY

-175 NVTMGDYVFDCFA
+175 NVTIGEYIFNCFA
-188 QQSPY
+188 QQKPY

-219 DTVYSLIKSN
+219 DTVYSLIKSKYIN
-229 EIHYNFTV
+229 YNFTV

-268 TVGNRYN
+268 TVGNHYN

-294 NKEKE
+294 NKEKG
-299 VAKNSD
+299 VTKNLD
-305 GSYTIDL
+305 GSYTVDL
-312 DNVDGDI
+312 DNIDGDI

-326 REKATEFSTA
+326 REKAPNTSVAFGCEVKYDLT
-336 RVGWHVNY
+336 
-344 NLSNVE
+344 NVT
-350 SSNTTDDAWMNYR
+350 SSNMTTDAWMNYR
-363 TVITPKT
+363 TVITPKV

-402 LQGGPLVIKAE
+402 VQGPLVIKAE
-413 AKSVKIDTPKEIDKL
+413 AKSVEIDTPKEIDKL
-428 CPNWILSV
+428 YPNLILSV

-668 NVKTLTLKINVK
+668 NVKTLTLKVNVK

>member
-33 SDTSQNV
+33 SDKSQN
-40 AETKNNTTPTTVRM
+40 ANQTMNNTMVVVNTEPT
-54 GWEVVYNLKNV
+54 K
-65 ESSNTTNDA
+65 
-74 WLSYRTTIT
+74 
-83 PKLGYAITK
+83 
-92 VTATIDG
+92 
-99 KDVGAITS
+99 
-107 ENGIY
+107 
-112 TINIEQVTGKLTIT
+112 
-126 AEAEPVIV
+126 V
-134 DTPKEIQNLS
+134 DTPKELQELYPN
-144 PKTNFTVANL
+144 TNFTVTKL
-154 GKVGNYNL
+154 GEVGEYSL
-162 YYNVTQY
+162 YYNVTHY

-175 NVTMGDYVFDCFA
+175 NVTIGEYIFNCFA
-188 QQSPY
+188 QQKPY
-193 DLGLYVVGNGK
+193 DLGLYVVGNSK
-204 AYTLIDAYNE
+204 AYTLADAYKE

-219 DTVYSLIKSN
+219 DTVYSLITSKYIN
-229 EIHYNFTV
+229 YNFTV

-268 TVGNRYN
+268 TVGNHYN

-294 NKEKE
+294 NKKRE
-299 VAKNSD
+299 VTKNSD

-326 REKATEFSTA
+326 REKVTEFSTA
-336 RVGWHVNY
+336 RVGCEVKY
-344 NLSNVE
+344 DLTNVT

-447 YYKISDYY
+447 YYNISDYY

-490 YTLKDAYNKLN
+490 YTLKDAYDKLN

-603 SKSTVNVKVGQSA
+603 SKSTVNVKVGKTVKVKA
-616 KIKIYGKAKGIEF
+616 LGKAKNIALKWTV
-629 GISGRNK
+629 SNK
-636 NIEVWLYKMKDA
+636 NVDTSIAKMISASVLNIK
-648 TGFEV
+648 GV
-653 EGLKKGKA
+653 KKGKT

-668 NVKTLTLKINVK
+668 NVKTLTLKVNVK

>member
-33 SDTSQNV
+33 SDKSQN
-40 AETKNNTTPTTVRM
+40 ANQTMNNTMGIVNTEPT
-54 GWEVVYNLKNV
+54 K
-65 ESSNTTNDA
+65 
-74 WLSYRTTIT
+74 
-83 PKLGYAITK
+83 
-92 VTATIDG
+92 
-99 KDVGAITS
+99 
-107 ENGIY
+107 
-112 TINIEQVTGKLTIT
+112 
-126 AEAEPVIV
+126 V
-134 DTPKEIQNLS
+134 DTPKELQELYPN
-144 PKTNFTVANL
+144 TNFTVTKL
-154 GKVGNYNL
+154 GEVGEYSL
-162 YYNVTQY
+162 YYNVTHY

-175 NVTMGDYVFDCFA
+175 NVTIGEYIFNCFA
-188 QQSPY
+188 QQKPY
-193 DLGLYVVGNGK
+193 DLGLYVVGNSK

-219 DTVYSLIKSN
+219 DTVYSLITSKYIN
-229 EIHYNFTV
+229 YNFTV

-268 TVGNRYN
+268 TVGNHYN

-299 VAKNSD
+299 VTKNSD

-326 REKATEFSTA
+326 REKVTQFSTA

-350 SSNTTDDAWMNYR
+350 SSNTTDDVWLNYK
-363 TVITPKT
+363 TTLTPKE
-370 GYVITNISAKIHGK
+370 GYAITYVSATVNGK

-389 TKKNGT
+389 TKNNGIYT
-395 YEIFVEY
+395 IDIEKATGNLTIT
-402 LQGGPLVIKAE
+402 AE
-413 AKSVKIDTPKEIDKL
+413 AKNIVTDTPKEIQ
-428 CPNWILSV
+428 NLSPKTNFTV

-441 VGKYDL
+441 VGNYNL
-447 YYKISDYY
+447 YYNVTQYYQFFENIIKI
-455 NFSNKNIRMG
+455 G
-465 NYMFNCYQQHTPYDL
+465 NYEFDCFAQQSPYGL

-490 YTLKDAYNKLN
+490 YTLKDAYDKLN

-528 KLSATNVSLK
+528 KLSATNVRLK

-548 NGKVKSYKVVNSKVA
+548 NGKVKSYKVTNNKVA

-603 SKSTVNVKVGQSA
+603 SKPTINVKVGKTVKVKA
-616 KIKIYGKAKGIEF
+616 LGKAKNIALKWTV
-629 GISGRNK
+629 SNK
-636 NIEVWLYKMKDA
+636 NVNTSIAKMISASVLNIK
-648 TGFEV
+648 GV
-653 EGLKKGKA
+653 KKGK
-661 TLKVKVN
+661 TTIKVKVN
-668 NVKTLTLKINVK
+668 NVKTLTLKVNVK

>member
-33 SDTSQNV
+33 SDKSQKANQ
-40 AETKNNTTPTTVRM
+40 TMNNTMGIVNTEPT
-54 GWEVVYNLKNV
+54 K
-65 ESSNTTNDA
+65 
-74 WLSYRTTIT
+74 
-83 PKLGYAITK
+83 
-92 VTATIDG
+92 
-99 KDVGAITS
+99 
-107 ENGIY
+107 
-112 TINIEQVTGKLTIT
+112 
-126 AEAEPVIV
+126 V
-134 DTPKEIQNLS
+134 DTPKELQELYPN
-144 PKTNFTVANL
+144 TNFTVTKL
-154 GKVGNYNL
+154 GEVGEYSL
-162 YYNVTQY
+162 YYNVTHY

-294 NKEKE
+294 NKEKG
-299 VAKNSD
+299 VTKNLD
-305 GSYTIDL
+305 GSYTVDL
-312 DNVDGDI
+312 DNIDGDI

-326 REKATEFSTA
+326 REKAPNTSVAFGCEVKYDLT
-336 RVGWHVNY
+336 
-344 NLSNVE
+344 NVT
-350 SSNTTDDAWMNYR
+350 SSNMTTDAWMNYR
-363 TVITPKT
+363 TVITPKV

-402 LQGGPLVIKAE
+402 VQGPLVIKAE
-413 AKSVKIDTPKEIDKL
+413 AKSVEIDTPKEIDKL
-428 CPNWILSV
+428 YPNLILSV

-490 YTLKDAYNKLN
+490 YTLKDAYDKLN

-548 NGKVKSYKVVNSKVA
+548 NGKVKSYKVTNNKVA

-603 SKSTVNVKVGQSA
+603 SKPTVNVKVGKTVKVKA
-616 KIKIYGKAKGIEF
+616 LGKAKNIALKWTV
-629 GISGRNK
+629 SNK
-636 NIEVWLYKMKDA
+636 NVNTSIAKMIGASVLNIK
-648 TGFEV
+648 GV
-653 EGLKKGKA
+653 KKGKT

-668 NVKTLTLKINVK
+668 NVKTLTLKIKVK